1 MEKEISMITV
11 QLNEPD
17 FEYDIHSLV
26 KAFYPQHDVLVKAMS
41 REEFPES
48 VFHLV
53 VNYDRKN
60 HMIDFKFYEREQQE
74 DDNVTKEQTVAQ
86 DHDNVA
92 KEETENTEQIS
103 EDVVEQNQ
111 ENGAA
116 EEKMTLGGSVLVDFA
131 DRKKTKNELKQQ
143 LYYLLTLYAGK
154 TLPWGTLTGIR
165 PTKIPME
172 LLEEGKSEDEIRS
185 YMKETYFASDEKI
198 ELSLAVAKRELE
210 LLSRIDYENGYSLY
224 VGIPFCPST
233 CLYCSFTSYPLA
245 KWANRM
251 DEYLDA
257 LEKEIAFTAE
267 ACKHKVLNSVYI
279 GGGTPTTLSAEQTD
293 RLLTM
298 IGSYFGIVDEQGR
311 MIYAD
316 EKLNNASV
324 VDEAQNSMDEAGVE
338 NDSTHAES
346 KMGKVRKQTQLLE
359 FTVEAGRPDSIT
371 REKLEVI
378 HKHNISR
385 ISINPQTMKEETLRL
400 IGRQHTVQQTID
412 SFKLAREVG
421 FDNINMDL
429 IVGLPEETI
438 EDVRETMRQ
447 LEELDPDNI
456 TVHSLAIKRAAR
468 LRMQKEQYENLHIE
482 NTAQTIDLTA
492 ECCHEMGLEPYYL
505 YRQKNM
511 AGNFENV
518 GYAKPGKAGVYNIL
532 IMEEKQTIMALGAGA
547 TTKVV
552 FEDGKRIERVGNV
565 KDITNY
571 LDRVDEMVE
580 RKRELLKNC
589 GQLG

>member
-1 MEKEISMITV
+1 MITV
-11 QLNEPD
+11 QLSEPN

-26 KAFYPQHDVLVKAMS
+26 KAFYPQHDVLVKAMP

-60 HMIDFKFYEREQQE
+60 HMIDFKFFERDQQE
-74 DDNVTKEQTVAQ
+74 TQEEDDVAKEENIAQDHENSATEETVAQ
-86 DHDNVA
+86 DH
-92 KEETENTEQIS
+92 
-103 EDVVEQNQ
+103 
-111 ENGAA
+111 ENGAM
-116 EEKMTLGGSVLVDFA
+116 EEKMALGGSVLVDFE

-185 YMKETYFASDEKI
+185 YMKETYFTSDEKI
-198 ELSLAVAKRELE
+198 ELSLSVAKRELE

-279 GGGTPTTLSAEQTD
+279 GGGTPTTLSAEQMD

-298 IGSYFGIVDEQGR
+298 IGSYFGIADEQGR

-316 EKLNNASV
+316 EHMNDTNAT
-324 VDEAQNSMDEAGVE
+324 DAED
-338 NDSTHAES
+338 DSTGS
-346 KMGKVRKQTQLLE
+346 DCGNGKTRKQTQLLE

-378 HKHNISR
+378 HRHNISR
-385 ISINPQTMKEETLRL
+385 ISINPQTMKEDTLRL

-589 GQLG
+589 GQL

>member
-1 MEKEISMITV
+1 MITV

-26 KAFYPQHDVLVKAMS
+26 KAFYPQHDVLVKAMP

-74 DDNVTKEQTVAQ
+74 TQEDDNVAKEEKVAQ

-92 KEETENTEQIS
+92 KEETENAEQTS

-111 ENGAA
+111 RNVAKEETENAEQASEETVVQNQENVAA

-279 GGGTPTTLSAEQTD
+279 GGGTPTTLSAEQMD

-298 IGSYFGIVDEQGR
+298 IGSYFGIADEQGR

-316 EKLNNASV
+316 ES
-324 VDEAQNSMDEAGVE
+324 
-338 NDSTHAES
+338 AE
-346 KMGKVRKQTQLLE
+346 KQTQLLE

-438 EDVRETMRQ
+438 DDVRETMRQ

-571 LDRVDEMVE
+571 LERVDEMVE

>member
-1 MEKEISMITV
+1 MITV

-26 KAFYPQHDVLVKAMS
+26 KAFYPQHDVLVKAMP

-74 DDNVTKEQTVAQ
+74 TQEDDNVAKEEKVAQ

-92 KEETENTEQIS
+92 KEETENAEQTS

-111 ENGAA
+111 RNVAKEETENAEQASEETVVQNQENVAA

-279 GGGTPTTLSAEQTD
+279 GGGTPTTLSAEQMD

-298 IGSYFGIVDEQGR
+298 IGSYFGIADEQGR

-316 EKLNNASV
+316 ES
-324 VDEAQNSMDEAGVE
+324 
-338 NDSTHAES
+338 AE
-346 KMGKVRKQTQLLE
+346 KQTQLLE

-438 EDVRETMRQ
+438 DDVRETMRQ

>member
-1 MEKEISMITV
+1 MITV

-26 KAFYPQHDVLVKAMS
+26 KAFYPQHDVLVKAMP

-74 DDNVTKEQTVAQ
+74 NDNVTKEEIVAQ
-86 DHDNVA
+86 DHDHAA
-92 KEETENTEQIS
+92 KEENENAEQIS
-103 EDVVEQNQ
+103 EEAFSQNQ
-111 ENGAA
+111 KNGAA

-279 GGGTPTTLSAEQTD
+279 GGGTPTTLSAEQMD

-298 IGSYFGIVDEQGR
+298 IGSYFGIADEQGR

-316 EKLNNASV
+316 EYMNE
-324 VDEAQNSMDEAGVE
+324 VDEAQNSMDEAKSE
-338 NDSTHAES
+338 NGSTDVKGNAAGSVCEN
-346 KMGKVRKQTQLLE
+346 GKARKKTQLLE

-412 SFKLAREVG
+412 SFKLAREAG

-589 GQLG
+589 GQLR

>member
-1 MEKEISMITV
+1 MITV

-26 KAFYPQHDVLVKAMS
+26 KAFYPQHDVLVKAMP

-48 VFHLV
+48 IFHLV
-53 VNYDRKN
+53 VNYEREN
-60 HMIDFKFYEREQQE
+60 HRIDFKFYERGQQKNHSDQENDSNRKNDSNQE
-74 DDNVTKEQTVAQ
+74 DTQSTGQVLSDA
-86 DHDNVA
+86 A
-92 KEETENTEQIS
+92 KPDDENGTTEET
-103 EDVVEQNQ
+103 V
-111 ENGAA
+111 
-116 EEKMTLGGSVLVDFA
+116 TLSGSVPVDFT

-143 LYYLLTLYAGK
+143 LYHLLTRYAGK

-279 GGGTPTTLSAEQTD
+279 GGGTPTTLSAEQMD

-298 IGSYFGIVDEQGR
+298 IGSYFGIADEQGR

-316 EKLNNASV
+316 ES
-324 VDEAQNSMDEAGVE
+324 
-338 NDSTHAES
+338 AE
-346 KMGKVRKQTQLLE
+346 KQTQLLE

-412 SFKLAREVG
+412 SFNLAREVG

-589 GQLG
+589 GQL

>member
-1 MEKEISMITV
+1 MITV
-11 QLNEPD
+11 QLNEPN

-26 KAFYPQHDVLVKAMS
+26 KAFYPQHDVLVKAMP

-60 HMIDFKFYEREQQE
+60 HMIDFKFFEHNQQE
-74 DDNVTKEQTVAQ
+74 TQEEDDAAKEETVAQ
-86 DHDNVA
+86 DH
-92 KEETENTEQIS
+92 ENR
-103 EDVVEQNQ
+103 
-111 ENGAA
+111 AM
-116 EEKMTLGGSVLVDFA
+116 EEKMTLDGSVQVDFE

-143 LYYLLTLYAGK
+143 LYYLLTVYAGK

-185 YMKETYFASDEKI
+185 YMKETYLASDEKI
-198 ELSLAVAKRELE
+198 ELSLSVAKRELE

-279 GGGTPTTLSAEQTD
+279 GGGTPTTLSAEQMD

-298 IGSYFGIVDEQGR
+298 IGSYFGIADEQGR

-316 EKLNNASV
+316 EHVNEIDVIDEVQNPMDGAGTENALT
-324 VDEAQNSMDEAGVE
+324 DAD
-338 NDSTHAES
+338 S
-346 KMGKVRKQTQLLE
+346 KMEKARKQTQLLE

-378 HKHNISR
+378 HRHNISR

-565 KDITNY
+565 KDIINY

-589 GQLG
+589 GQL

>member
-1 MEKEISMITV
+1 MITV
-11 QLNEPD
+11 QLSEPN

-26 KAFYPQHDVLVKAMS
+26 KAFYPQYDVLVKAMP

-53 VNYDRKN
+53 VTYDREN
-60 HMIDFKFYEREQQE
+60 HRIDFKFFEREQKELQE
-74 DDNVTKEQTVAQ
+74 DDNVAETETVAQ
-86 DHDNVA
+86 DHGKDA
-92 KEETENTEQIS
+92 I
-103 EDVVEQNQ
+103 
-111 ENGAA
+111 
-116 EEKMTLGGSVLVDFA
+116 EEKMTLSGSVPVDFA
-131 DRKKTKNELKQQ
+131 DRKKTKNELKQK
-143 LYYLLTLYAGK
+143 LYCLLTQYAGK

-172 LLEEGKSEDEIRS
+172 LLEEGKSEAEIRS

-267 ACKHKVLNSVYI
+267 ACRHKVLNSVYI
-279 GGGTPTTLSAEQTD
+279 GGGTPTTLSAEQMD

-298 IGSYFGIVDEQGR
+298 IGSYFGIADEQGR
-311 MIYAD
+311 MIYVD
-316 EKLNNASV
+316 EHVNVNDASV
-324 VDEAQNSMDEAGVE
+324 ADGEDDTTGSDCGN
-338 NDSTHAES
+338 
-346 KMGKVRKQTQLLE
+346 GKTRKQTQLLE

-552 FEDGKRIERVGNV
+552 FADGKRIERVGNV

-571 LDRVDEMVE
+571 LERVDEMVE

-589 GQLG
+589 GQL

>member
-1 MEKEISMITV
+1 MITV

>member
-1 MEKEISMITV
+1 MITV
-11 QLNEPD
+11 QLNELD

-26 KAFYPQHDVLVKAMS
+26 KAFYPQHDVLVKAMP

-74 DDNVTKEQTVAQ
+74 ND
-86 DHDNVA
+86 
-92 KEETENTEQIS
+92 
-103 EDVVEQNQ
+103 
-111 ENGAA
+111 AA

-279 GGGTPTTLSAEQTD
+279 GGGTPTTLSAEQMD

-298 IGSYFGIVDEQGR
+298 IGSYFGIADEQGR

-316 EKLNNASV
+316 EA
-324 VDEAQNSMDEAGVE
+324 
-338 NDSTHAES
+338 AE
-346 KMGKVRKQTQLLE
+346 KQTQLLE

-589 GQLG
+589 GQL

>member
-1 MEKEISMITV
+1 MITV
-11 QLNEPD
+11 QLNEPN

-26 KAFYPQHDVLVKAMS
+26 KAFYPQHDVLVKAMP

-53 VNYDRKN
+53 VTYDRKN
-60 HMIDFKFYEREQQE
+60 HRIDFKFFEHNQQE
-74 DDNVTKEQTVAQ
+74 TQEEDDVAKKETVAQ
-86 DHDNVA
+86 DH
-92 KEETENTEQIS
+92 ENR
-103 EDVVEQNQ
+103 
-111 ENGAA
+111 AMK
-116 EEKMTLGGSVLVDFA
+116 EKMALDGSVQVDFE

-143 LYYLLTLYAGK
+143 LYYLLTVYAGK

-185 YMKETYFASDEKI
+185 YMKETYLASDEKI
-198 ELSLAVAKRELE
+198 ELSLSVAKRELE

-279 GGGTPTTLSAEQTD
+279 GGGTPTTLSAEQMD

-298 IGSYFGIVDEQGR
+298 IGSYFGIADEQGR

-316 EKLNNASV
+316 EHVNAVDVIDEVQNPMAGAGTENAST
-324 VDEAQNSMDEAGVE
+324 DAE
-338 NDSTHAES
+338 N
-346 KMGKVRKQTQLLE
+346 KIGKARKQTQLLE

-378 HKHNISR
+378 HRHNISR

-438 EDVRETMRQ
+438 ADVRETMRQ

-565 KDITNY
+565 KDIINY

-589 GQLG
+589 GQL

>member
-1 MEKEISMITV
+1 MITV

-26 KAFYPQHDVLVKAMS
+26 KAFYPQHDVLVKAMP

-74 DDNVTKEQTVAQ
+74 ND
-86 DHDNVA
+86 
-92 KEETENTEQIS
+92 
-103 EDVVEQNQ
+103 
-111 ENGAA
+111 AA

-267 ACKHKVLNSVYI
+267 VCKHKVLNSVYI
-279 GGGTPTTLSAEQTD
+279 GGGTPTTLSAEQMD

-298 IGSYFGIVDEQGR
+298 IGSYFGIADEQGR

-316 EKLNNASV
+316 EHMNDADV
-324 VDEAQNSMDEAGVE
+324 ADETQNSMDEAKSE
-338 NDSTHAES
+338 NGSINAEGNAAGS
-346 KMGKVRKQTQLLE
+346 ICEKGKARKQTQLLE

-421 FDNINMDL
+421 FNNINMDL

-580 RKRELLKNC
+580 RKRELLKKC
-589 GQLG
+589 GQL

>member
-1 MEKEISMITV
+1 MITV

-26 KAFYPQHDVLVKAMS
+26 KAFYPQHDVLVKAMP

-74 DDNVTKEQTVAQ
+74 NDNVTKEEIVAQ
-86 DHDNVA
+86 DHDHVA
-92 KEETENTEQIS
+92 KEENENAEQIS
-103 EDVVEQNQ
+103 EEAFSQNQ
-111 ENGAA
+111 KNGTA
-116 EEKMTLGGSVLVDFA
+116 EEKMTLGGSVLVDFS

-279 GGGTPTTLSAEQTD
+279 GGGTPTTLSAEQMD

-298 IGSYFGIVDEQGR
+298 IGSYFEIADEQGR

-316 EKLNNASV
+316 EYMNEVDAA
-324 VDEAQNSMDEAGVE
+324 DEAQNSMDEAKFENGSTDVE
-338 NDSTHAES
+338 GNAAGSVCEN
-346 KMGKVRKQTQLLE
+346 GKVRKKTQLLE

-412 SFKLAREVG
+412 SFKLEAG

-589 GQLG
+589 GQLR